1 MLNIRHLRNRNWNF
15 TWKSSSDIYNTV
27 KVELLSGMN
36 YIFFAH
42 TDALA
47 KVSWIYIWIR
57 EGVKVEKKCNQLKYS
72 YDKVEGRGELGGKGV
87 VGRRRRRRRGL
98 EGVGKPRNSKV
109 KLMWWWVGGW
119 YERIFETGRL
129 RRPCQLLMPSLS
141 DGSQGEDKILSMKY
155 FFFRS
160 EITVVSMGSPR
171 FPWTPPATTS
181 WPWTPSRPSVET
193 PR

>member
-1 MLNIRHLRNRNWNF
+1 M
-15 TWKSSSDIYNTV
+15 V
-27 KVELLSGMN
+27 
-36 YIFFAH
+36 
-42 TDALA
+42 
-47 KVSWIYIWIR
+47 
-57 EGVKVEKKCNQLKYS
+57 
-72 YDKVEGRGELGGKGV
+72 GE
-87 VGRRRRRRRGL
+87 R
-98 EGVGKPRNSKV
+98 GVGEGTGGCREAEKQQSKV
-109 KLMWWWVGGW
+109 NVVVGGW

-181 WPWTPSRPSVET
+181 
-193 PR
+193 